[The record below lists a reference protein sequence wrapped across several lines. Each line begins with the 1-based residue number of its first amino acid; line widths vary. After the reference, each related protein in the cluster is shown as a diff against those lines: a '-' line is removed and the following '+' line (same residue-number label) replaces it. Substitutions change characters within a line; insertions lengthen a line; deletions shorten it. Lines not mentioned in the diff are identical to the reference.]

1 MRGVIL
7 GTVVCCAA
15 IGLALTAGQAATT
28 PAKAEKPKTASLPPG
43 CVEVQHVL
51 ISFDGAPR
59 VKPPGRTKEQAQK
72 LAQEVLERAKKGE
85 DFLKLVEKYTS
96 DSAPGIYRLCD
107 QDPPP
112 PTFLAR
118 AKMVKGFGDVA
129 FALKPGEIGMA
140 SYDPQTS
147 PYGWHIIKRLR

>member
-1 MRGVIL
+1 MRRVIL
-7 GTVVCCAA
+7 WTVACCAA
-15 IGLALTAGQAATT
+15 IGPSLAAGAAAT
-28 PAKAEKPKTASLPPG
+28 PAAPAAKSRPSLPPG
-43 CVEVQHVL
+43 CVVVQHVL

-72 LAQEVLERAKKGE
+72 LAQEVLERARKGE

-96 DSAPGIYRLCD
+96 DSAPGIYRMCD

-112 PTFLAR
+112 PTFVAR
-118 AKMVKGFGDVA
+118 GKMVKGFGDVS
-129 FALKPGEIGMA
+129 FSLKPGAVGMA
-140 SYDPQTS
+140 SYDAQTS